1 MFTHVE
7 LAANTK
13 VKAAQTGN
21 PPEGV
26 EAIKDLHTN
35 PRTRKQLIEGFWKG
49 QRGITAQIAYIGSD
63 TERERLR
70 KAGKVMV
77 LISDFSAQ
85 HVSIIAPLT
94 FFQHA

>member
-1 MFTHVE
+1 LFTHTE

-13 VKAAQTGN
+13 VRAAQTGN

-35 PRTRKQLIEGFWKG
+35 PRTRKQLIEGFWKR
-49 QRGITAQIAYIGSD
+49 QKGITGQIAYVGND

-85 HVSIIAPLT
+85 HVTIIAPAT
-94 FFQHA
+94 MFEHA